1 MAEENETNYSTSTMG
16 EPGSRKNRTIVIILV
31 VVLVLFCCC
40 CIGML
45 GFSWTFGDM
54 FVDFFSNL

>member
-1 MAEENETNYSTSTMG
+1 MD

-40 CIGML
+40 CIGTL
-45 GFSWTFGDM
+45 GFGWTFGDM